1 MKSIYIII
9 IAVILLFLFNRK
21 DNVDFKKKISEGAI
35 VIDVRTTEEYSR
47 GHIEN
52 SVNIPLDILE
62 KSLDLLND
70 KEKTIITCC
79 ASGMRSEK
87 AKKILKKLIN
97 EKYIHFDICFICQKL
112 ILTVYICS
120 RRQF

>member
-1 MKSIYIII
+1 MKSIYIIL

-21 DNVDFKKKISEGAI
+21 DNIDFKKKISEGAI
-35 VIDVRTTEEYSR
+35 VIDLRTTEEYSR
-47 GHIEN
+47 GHIKN
-52 SVNIPLDILE
+52 SVNIPIDRLD

-87 AKKILKKLIN
+87 AKKILKKLEYFQVYNGGEWSSLNKNIN
-97 EKYIHFDICFICQKL
+97 K
-112 ILTVYICS
+112 
-120 RRQF
+120 

>member
-1 MKSIYIII
+1 MKSVYIIL

-21 DNVDFKKKISEGAI
+21 DNIDFKKKISEGAI
-35 VIDVRTTEEYSR
+35 VIDVRTPEEYSR

-52 SVNIPLDILE
+52 SVNIPLDKLE
-62 KSLDLLND
+62 QSLDLLND

-87 AKKILKKLIN
+87 AKKILKKKIN
-97 EKYIHFDICFICQKL
+97 K
-112 ILTVYICS
+112 
-120 RRQF
+120 

>member
-1 MKSIYIII
+1 MKSIYIIL

-35 VIDVRTTEEYSR
+35 VIDVRALEEYLR

-52 SVNIPLDILE
+52 SFNIPIDILE

-70 KEKTIITCC
+70 KEKTIITYC
-79 ASGMRSEK
+79 ASAMRSEK
-87 AKKILKKLIN
+87 AKKILKQLEYSQVYN
-97 EKYIHFDICFICQKL
+97 GGGWSSQKKNNNK
-112 ILTVYICS
+112 
-120 RRQF
+120 

>member
-1 MKSIYIII
+1 MKSIYIIL
-9 IAVILLFLFNRK
+9 IAVILLFLLNRK

-35 VIDVRTTEEYSR
+35 VIDVRTPEEYSR

-52 SVNIPLDILE
+52 SLNIPLDILE

-87 AKKILKKLIN
+87 AKKNLKKIRIFSSLQWWWLV
-97 EKYIHFDICFICQKL
+97 KSK
-112 ILTVYICS
+112 
-120 RRQF
+120 